1 MPEEHGKYVMYS
13 LKYWFIHL
21 WKAIISKDKIG
32 QIFYQGSPHENCF
45 GNLKRKNAIIITKKY
60 LNTIGQKLSALAFFT
75 SKSLIKS
82 NNYLFI
88 MYLIEVIA
96 MNNLKLKI
104 PLILKFITE
113 IPQNTT
119 SKHE

>member
-1 MPEEHGKYVMYS
+1 
-13 LKYWFIHL
+13 
-21 WKAIISKDKIG
+21 
-32 QIFYQGSPHENCF
+32 
-45 GNLKRKNAIIITKKY
+45 
-60 LNTIGQKLSALAFFT
+60 
-75 SKSLIKS
+75 
-82 NNYLFI
+82 